1 MKLLKSSA
9 LEPCVNHPSVLYRS
23 AGKHSVSWVRLEL
36 KDLTEILQY
45 FRRAQSHQCSSGGL
59 QCSIQ
64 MNWWWSLLMAL
75 NSGHIS
81 NHKRTSRDIY
91 NINDLQIGYWRTT
104 ILVMIHHWWTQNQ
117 AQFSNVQSFLSSSD
131 TRLSLSLKTW
141 STGMPLYHISQIS
154 TLSIVV
160 ICMTMIYRSQSQW
173 GGSWEDLLLYCLLA
187 EQDLQ
192 HCWP

>member
-1 MKLLKSSA
+1 MHWNPVWIIPQFCTELLVNILSHGFAWSSKTWQKFYSTSD
-9 LEPCVNHPSVLYRS
+9 V
-23 AGKHSVSWVRLEL
+23 HSHTNVHLAVFNVAYKWT
-36 KDLTEILQY
+36 DD
-45 FRRAQSHQCSSGGL
+45 G
-59 QCSIQ
+59 
-64 MNWWWSLLMAL
+64 SLLMAL

-104 ILVMIHHWWTQNQ
+104 ILVMIHHWWSQNQ
-117 AQFSNVQSFLSSSD
+117 VQFSNVQSFLSSSD

-160 ICMTMIYRSQSQW
+160 ICLTMIYRSQSQW